1 MEKVNQYTVGF
12 YFEGG
17 FEYTTF
23 TANQMCN
30 IFIANVTGDD
40 SIYDMN
46 SEYGQWFEHEFEK
59 KGKRYKATFAVGNP
73 LKFNVYEI
81 IGGDDEEE
89 EDEMLV
95 EEGIPYV
102 VLKIARLDDKG
113 LIEEMYNLV
122 DNL

>member
-12 YFEGG
+12 YFEGS

-46 SEYGQWFEHEFEK
+46 SEYGQWFAHLFEK

-81 IGGDDEEE
+81 IGGDKEEE
-89 EDEMLV
+89 EDEILV
-95 EEGIPYV
+95 EEGIPYM
-102 VLKIARLDDKG
+102 VLKITRLESMG
-113 LIEEMYNLV
+113 LREEMYNLV
-122 DNL
+122 DDL

>member
-12 YFEGG
+12 YFEGS

-30 IFIANVTGDD
+30 IFIANISGDD

-46 SEYGQWFEHEFEK
+46 SEYEQWFAHEFAK
-59 KGKRYKATFAVGNP
+59 KDKRYKATFSIGDP

-89 EDEMLV
+89 EDEILV
-95 EEGIPYV
+95 AKDIPYM
-102 VLKIARLDDKG
+102 VLKITRLDDHG
-113 LIEEMYNLV
+113 LNEEMYNLV
-122 DNL
+122 NNL